1 MGLNAN
7 KYAKNTKMEVYV
19 KNKDGE
25 PLMPCKPAKA
35 RHLLRDS
42 KAEVIDICP
51 FTIRLNWDCENN
63 KQEVIVGVDTGG
75 VNVGCGATSGNRVL
89 YASETKLRT
98 DISKKMQKRA
108 KYRRARRNRLRYR
121 EARFDNRKS
130 DRCLP
135 PSLRS
140 KADSTISIV
149 KRLSKILPV
158 SRVVVEIAK
167 FDMQKL
173 QNPDIEGIQYQNGV
187 SAGYDNVRAYVFE
200 RDDYTCQICKKKE
213 GILQTHHIKQKKDG
227 GSDKPDNMV
236 AVHKG
241 CHEDFHKGLIQHK
254 FMKPKEYKIEAHIT
268 ILKDFV
274 VDGLRKDFDVD
285 VTFGHITK
293 RNRMRLNL
301 PKSHCFDAVAICNPN
316 RSGRIDSIFKRVC
329 VARGRYQQTK
339 GARSEMRLPKGKL
352 FGFKQW
358 DKVKLGNQVG
368 FIKGKRSSG
377 FFDVCDI
384 DGNSISHSVKYT
396 NLQRLCSNNLM
407 EVIASPPTNKFVGIR
422 SVEIL

>member
-1 MGLNAN
+1 
-7 KYAKNTKMEVYV
+7 
-19 KNKDGE
+19 
-25 PLMPCKPAKA
+25 
-35 RHLLRDS
+35 
-42 KAEVIDICP
+42 
-51 FTIRLNWDCENN
+51 
-63 KQEVIVGVDTGG
+63 
-75 VNVGCGATSGNRVL
+75 
-89 YASETKLRT
+89 
-98 DISKKMQKRA
+98 
-108 KYRRARRNRLRYR
+108 
-121 EARFDNRKS
+121 
-130 DRCLP
+130 
-135 PSLRS
+135 
-140 KADSTISIV
+140 
-149 KRLSKILPV
+149 
-158 SRVVVEIAK
+158 VVEIAK

-301 PKSHCFDAVAICNPN
+301 L
-316 RSGRIDSIFKRVC
+316 RVIVLMLLRFVILIGVGGLIRFSREC
-329 VARGRYQQTK
+329 VLQGADTSRLKGQ
-339 GARSEMRLPKGKL
+339 GAR
-352 FGFKQW
+352 
-358 DKVKLGNQVG
+358 
-368 FIKGKRSSG
+368 
-377 FFDVCDI
+377 
-384 DGNSISHSVKYT
+384 
-396 NLQRLCSNNLM
+396 
-407 EVIASPPTNKFVGIR
+407 
-422 SVEIL
+422 